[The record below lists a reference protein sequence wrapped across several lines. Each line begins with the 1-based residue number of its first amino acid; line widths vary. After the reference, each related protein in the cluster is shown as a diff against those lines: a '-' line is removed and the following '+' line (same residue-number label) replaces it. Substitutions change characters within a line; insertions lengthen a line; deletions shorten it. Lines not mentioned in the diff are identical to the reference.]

1 MARPFQNLEFAPS
14 VALQLNA
21 YKPQIPRKCFLRLLA
36 FTAFDCECPTR
47 ESEAADFVG
56 MLTCMRRS
64 FFGSRQLT
72 CGSMSVASTRSRY
85 FMAMFMRYRDR
96 VDATLMLP
104 QVNWREP

>member
-1 MARPFQNLEFAPS
+1 VPRPFPNLEFAPR
-14 VALQLNA
+14 VAVELNA
-21 YKPQIPRKCFLRLLA
+21 YKRRNLQSDSYASLA

-72 CGSMSVASTRSRY
+72 CRQHERSVHAIAV
-85 FMAMFMRYRDR
+85 FMAMS
-96 VDATLMLP
+96 
-104 QVNWREP
+104 